1 MLNRWYQVFG
11 IAAATVVIIAT
22 VAGPSIGGIFWLARL
37 DHEVTEL
44 QTDVTE
50 LQTDVDELQTNVSE
64 LQTDIVE
71 LQTNVSELQTD
82 VDELKRGQAIILDI
96 LQNLAN
102 EMPELRN
109 DLDKHIHDPDG
120 GTQFPAGR

>member
-1 MLNRWYQVFG
+1 MLNRWYQIFG

-37 DHEVTEL
+37 DRDVAEL
-44 QTDVTE
+44 QKDVTE
-50 LQTDVDELQTNVSE
+50 LQTDVDELQ
-64 LQTDIVE
+64 
-71 LQTNVSELQTD
+71 
-82 VDELKRGQAIILDI
+82 RGQEIILDI